1 MILLAIVNCHTRQ
14 AYQQEIRDT
23 WLPLVPEGIDVKFFR
38 GNGAEREP
46 LSDEVWLNCPD
57 DYNSLPL
64 KVKAIVQWALDNEY
78 DHLVKCDDD
87 VVLLP
92 EPFLNSEF
100 TEHDFVGNTFYDEN
114 SVAVPLG
121 FLYTLSQEAMKLI
134 MDAPLPRNNNDEH
147 WVANILAQNGISLHV
162 DRRYF
167 LHEGKRE
174 DFVDPKKRTLRIP
187 PRIVAQHLRAPEEG
201 TFAWCIHIP
210 WQGHRSTSDEVNI
223 AEFKRVFK
231 GALSARKVD

>member
-14 AYQQEIRDT
+14 AYQQAIRDA
-23 WLPLVPEGIDVKFFR
+23 WLPLVPKGIDVRFFR
-38 GNGAEREP
+38 GNGATRTQSP
-46 LSDEVWLNCPD
+46 DEVFLDCD
-57 DYNSLPL
+57 DSYQGLPN
-64 KVKAIVQWALDNEY
+64 KVQKIAQWALERGY
-78 DHLVKCDDD
+78 EHMAKIDDD
-87 VVLLP
+87 LVLLP
-92 EPFLNSEF
+92 ELFLNSGF
-100 TEHDFVGNTFYDEN
+100 TEHDFVGNTFYDEY
-114 SVAVPLG
+114 SVAVPFG
-121 FLYTLSQEAMKLI
+121 FLYTLSQEAMKFI
-134 MDAPLPRNNNDEH
+134 VDAPLPRNNNDEH
-147 WVANILAQNGISLHV
+147 WIANVLAQHGISLHV
-162 DRRYF
+162 DNRYF